1 MVVYLQSETVVGST
15 VEYREASEDKMSVKR
30 SRQYGFNPLKAP
42 SGCLGSGGANHFSK
56 AMSVTW
62 RSGRADAD
70 INGDVPGNSYV
81 DISDFELASLVLPN
95 RVIRFRLGR
104 FDDAIVASHARQGSL
119 RTGGGAGACP
129 SARYAEQG
137 ASQD

>member
-15 VEYREASEDKMSVKR
+15 VEYREASEGKMSVKR

-42 SGCLGSGGANHFSK
+42 SCCLGSGGANHFSK
-56 AMSVTW
+56 AMSVMW
-62 RSGRADAD
+62 RSGRAGAD
-70 INGDVPGNSYV
+70 VYGDIPGNAHI
-81 DISDFELASLVLPN
+81 DIPDLELAGLALPN
-95 RVIRFRLGR
+95 RVIRFRFGR
-104 FDDAIVASHARQGSL
+104 FDDAIVVSHTRQGSV

-129 SARYAEQG
+129 SARYAVQD